1 MFLRSKKGYT
11 LIELLIVIGIMAVLL
26 SIAVPV
32 ISGVITSSR
41 LKLDKDLA
49 KSYETS
55 ITLWMSEE
63 YSDQIVYTQNLNTS
77 NFVGVSH
84 NELSYSKAYMGTQ
97 QLPGIEF
104 TNATDI
110 RNATIS
116 AMKSLTKDEIETHN
130 IDDLYLHH
138 PKSTGYGY
146 KYYYRAGVISVE
158 RTDSFANAYTGTGYE
173 YFIWL
178 DYNPM
183 STQQVAT
190 TGIKKFEKQATSTG
204 VNKNNEMFSFKF
216 SIENGE
222 SVSKCVY
229 SIENENCSYTLSGKN
244 QTPQVFIEGQY
255 TIKFYY
261 NGEMRYNGVIEV
273 SSLDVI
279 DNIVSVSFSNNS
291 LQFST
296 SETYFTSSG
305 SVLTGLKPE
314 YKDTEGT
321 LVIPP
326 KINGFTITEIGES
339 AFSGCKAS
347 KIILP
352 SSISKINKNAF
363 NGCTLLEYISL
374 PSPTLSER
382 SIVGCSKLKTIEFY
396 IPGDA
401 TDSTIRSIDKNAISS
416 CSSLT
421 NLSFTSVYRNFS
433 NVAFQDILTQNPSIE
448 ISIAA
453 TKNDCPSSFTN
464 NARIKYD
471 FSPKDT
477 FVINAP
483 VLKVN
488 INHTPDGSGKLH
500 IPHRINKT
508 VSEVKSSSDM
518 YLLNKIAGSIS
529 YTSTEIKQLANFRTI
544 YNELIIDDGYITVE
558 PEAFEGFKFT
568 TISLP
573 STLKTIGQEAFAG
586 NSCLSI
592 EIPESVTAV
601 GAKAFASDTLQTI
614 SVRCDISSLTSNS
627 LVGCTRVTT
636 MIIYNFDG
644 DKSSIKPEQFGL
656 NENVKIVFM

>member
-190 TGIKKFEKQATSTG
+190 TGIKKFEKQAASTG

-273 SSLDVI
+273 SSHDVI

-305 SVLTGLKPE
+305 AVLTGLKSE

-321 LVIPP
+321 LVIPS
-326 KINGFTITEIGES
+326 KIGGFTINEIGES
-339 AFSGCKAS
+339 AFAGCKAS

-352 SSISKINKNAF
+352 STITKINRDAF
-363 NGCTLLEYISL
+363 SSCTMLEYISL
-374 PSPTLSER
+374 PSPTLEER
-382 SIVGCSKLKTIEFY
+382 SIVNCSKLKNIELY
-396 IPGDA
+396 IPGNSNDD
-401 TDSTIRSIDKNAISS
+401 TSRTVNKNAITA
-416 CSSLT
+416 CD
-421 NLSFTSVYRNFS
+421 NLLNLNFTSAYRNFS
-433 NVAFQDILTQNPSIE
+433 NVAFQDLLTRNSNLS
-448 ISIAA
+448 ISIAL
-453 TKNDCPSSFTN
+453 TKDCAPASLSNSSK
-464 NARIKYD
+464 IKFD

-477 FVINAP
+477 FGINAP
-483 VLKVN
+483 VIK
-488 INHTPDGSGKLH
+488 INTTHTPDSSRKLH
-500 IPHRINKT
+500 IPHRINKAT
-508 VSEVKSSSDM
+508 SGINNSTNM
-518 YLLNKIAGSIS
+518 YILTKVAGSIS
-529 YTSTEIKQLANFRTI
+529 YTSSEIKQLSNYRSA
-544 YNELIIDDGYITVE
+544 YDELVIDNGYITIE
-558 PEAFEGFKFT
+558 PEAFKGFKFS

-573 STLKTIGQEAFAG
+573 STLKTIGKEAFSG
-586 NSCLSI
+586 NQCLSI
-592 EIPESVTAV
+592 EIPESVTSV
-601 GAKAFASDTLQTI
+601 GAKAFSSETLQTI
-614 SVRCDISSLTSNS
+614 SIRCDVTKLDANAFI
-627 LVGCTRVTT
+627 GCSRVTT
-636 MIIYNFDG
+636 VVIYNYNG
-644 DKSSIKPEQFGL
+644 DKSTIKPEQFGL